1 MSENSPLDWSE
12 VERAFAEAHD
22 LAASGQAAVLARLSE
37 PVRAEVAS
45 LLAAHARA
53 GSFLGDSKIP
63 SAAAAPLNPRSIE
76 ADTVIGSYRIEAM
89 IGAGGMGIVYR
100 ALDTKLNR
108 PVAVKFLFD
117 ELGDPVAR
125 RRFQREAQLASSRNH
140 PHIVS
145 VYDIGEYEGSLY
157 MVTEFIDAGTL
168 TTWARS
174 QKRTWREFVALLV
187 GVADALGTAHE
198 AGILH
203 RDIKPDNILVGR
215 NGYAKLSDFGIAK
228 LQQRPAED
236 EATRTM
242 GADTTLAGT
251 IVGTVA
257 YMSPEQASGRP
268 VDARSDIFS
277 FGVLLYEM
285 LAGRRPFQGKT
296 NREVLMSIARDAP
309 PSLPADVP
317 AALRTIVEKALE
329 KDPAER
335 YQGMRDLVVDLRRL
349 SRKSEEPLPAPPPPV
364 ARSHW
369 PVLALAALCFALLL
383 AGLLWFRRPAAEAA
397 RQVVQFD
404 IPFPPG
410 TVYAPTV
417 SRQSFSI
424 SPDGK
429 KLVFVATAAEGT
441 HVWLRELSAPDM
453 RPLPGTEGAWSVFWA
468 PDSRSVY
475 FSVRKTL
482 RQVNLDS
489 GAGRVV
495 AELPAIPMFATWRSP
510 GEAILFYGPGQI
522 LDLRLADGSSTNGR
536 TFPGLRWPLFLP
548 GGKTIL
554 YSMYDSKEGRSHV
567 MAAGYSNGQP
577 VALTPTDSRAEYS
590 PPSHSGSPGYMLL
603 IRGGSLLAQPFDAEG
618 LHVHGEPVALAQN
631 VIYYGSNFSASFSS
645 SDTGV
650 LVYQA
655 NFPRAELKWYDQAGK
670 EVGTAGAPAP
680 YWGNVRLSRD
690 GRRVAAPVWSG
701 ETGSQSIWT
710 FDADGRDSRRVTFP
724 PEVYR
729 RPTWSPDGTRLAVG
743 RSARVGFPQAGIV
756 DLVRGGS
763 PLEFTSDFKAHLT
776 LPTDWSTDGRFIA
789 FDDGIGEEQH
799 TVWIGD
805 AGTRKLTPLL
815 DGDFAH
821 WGGAFAPG
829 AVDQIAFAS
838 TESGR
843 PEVYVQSFEES
854 PTPHVA
860 GERHA
865 VSREGAWLVRW
876 RADGRE
882 LFYLGLD
889 NVLYAVEVH
898 GKGQFGEPKALFRV
912 PGVPQYNTSRDF
924 QFDVSPD
931 GKRFILPT
939 TGTLSPPPFTV
950 VENWQ
955 SRFQR

>member
-309 PSLPADVP
+309 PSL
-317 AALRTIVEKALE
+317 
-329 KDPAER
+329 
-335 YQGMRDLVVDLRRL
+335 DLI
-349 SRKSEEPLPAPPPPV
+349 
-364 ARSHW
+364 
-369 PVLALAALCFALLL
+369 
-383 AGLLWFRRPAAEAA
+383 GL
-397 RQVVQFD
+397 
-404 IPFPPG
+404 
-410 TVYAPTV
+410 
-417 SRQSFSI
+417 
-424 SPDGK
+424 
-429 KLVFVATAAEGT
+429 
-441 HVWLRELSAPDM
+441 
-453 RPLPGTEGAWSVFWA
+453 FW
-468 PDSRSVY
+468 
-475 FSVRKTL
+475 
-482 RQVNLDS
+482 
-489 GAGRVV
+489 
-495 AELPAIPMFATWRSP
+495 
-510 GEAILFYGPGQI
+510 
-522 LDLRLADGSSTNGR
+522 
-536 TFPGLRWPLFLP
+536 
-548 GGKTIL
+548 
-554 YSMYDSKEGRSHV
+554 H
-567 MAAGYSNGQP
+567 
-577 VALTPTDSRAEYS
+577 
-590 PPSHSGSPGYMLL
+590 
-603 IRGGSLLAQPFDAEG
+603 
-618 LHVHGEPVALAQN
+618 
-631 VIYYGSNFSASFSS
+631 
-645 SDTGV
+645 
-650 LVYQA
+650 
-655 NFPRAELKWYDQAGK
+655 
-670 EVGTAGAPAP
+670 
-680 YWGNVRLSRD
+680 
-690 GRRVAAPVWSG
+690 
-701 ETGSQSIWT
+701 
-710 FDADGRDSRRVTFP
+710 
-724 PEVYR
+724 
-729 RPTWSPDGTRLAVG
+729 
-743 RSARVGFPQAGIV
+743 
-756 DLVRGGS
+756 
-763 PLEFTSDFKAHLT
+763 
-776 LPTDWSTDGRFIA
+776 
-789 FDDGIGEEQH
+789 
-799 TVWIGD
+799 
-805 AGTRKLTPLL
+805 
-815 DGDFAH
+815 
-821 WGGAFAPG
+821 
-829 AVDQIAFAS
+829 
-838 TESGR
+838 
-843 PEVYVQSFEES
+843 
-854 PTPHVA
+854 
-860 GERHA
+860 
-865 VSREGAWLVRW
+865 
-876 RADGRE
+876 
-882 LFYLGLD
+882 
-889 NVLYAVEVH
+889 
-898 GKGQFGEPKALFRV
+898 
-912 PGVPQYNTSRDF
+912 
-924 QFDVSPD
+924 
-931 GKRFILPT
+931 
-939 TGTLSPPPFTV
+939 
-950 VENWQ
+950 
-955 SRFQR
+955 